1 MIFRKAGLQVTGD
14 QLFFWVDESNTS
26 RYTYSMKTEIAEV
39 LVEWDENKNKI
50 NIQKHGI
57 SFETAALVFA
67 DEERIEYYDE
77 IHSVNEDRY
86 IVLGCVQGI
95 LYVVY
100 TMRGEAAR
108 LISARMANAIERRIY
123 YGE

>member
-1 MIFRKAGLQVTGD
+1 
-14 QLFFWVDESNTS
+14 
-26 RYTYSMKTEIAEV
+26 MKTIIAET
-39 LVEWDENKNKI
+39 LVEWDDNKNRI
-50 NIQKHGI
+50 NIRKHGI

-67 DEERIEYYDE
+67 DEERIEYYDKL
-77 IHSVNEDRY
+77 HSLDEDRY
-86 IVLGCVQGI
+86 VVLGCVQGI

-108 LISARMANAIERRIY
+108 LISARMATPTERKIY

>member
-1 MIFRKAGLQVTGD
+1 
-14 QLFFWVDESNTS
+14 
-26 RYTYSMKTEIAEV
+26 MKTSIGET
-39 LVEWDENKNKI
+39 LVEWDEKKNLI
-50 NIQKHGI
+50 NIRKHGI

-67 DEERIEYYDE
+67 DEERIEYYDKL
-77 IHSVNEDRY
+77 HSLDEDRY
-86 IVLGCVQGI
+86 VVLGCVQGV

-108 LISARMANAIERRIY
+108 LISARLATSTERKIY

>member
-1 MIFRKAGLQVTGD
+1 
-14 QLFFWVDESNTS
+14 
-26 RYTYSMKTEIAEV
+26 MKTSIGET
-39 LVEWDENKNKI
+39 LVEWDDKKNLI
-50 NIQKHGI
+50 NIRKHGI

-67 DEERIEYYDE
+67 DEERIEYYDKL
-77 IHSVNEDRY
+77 HSLDEDRY
-86 IVLGCVQGI
+86 VVLGCVQGV

-108 LISARMANAIERRIY
+108 LISARLATSTERKIY

>member
-1 MIFRKAGLQVTGD
+1 
-14 QLFFWVDESNTS
+14 
-26 RYTYSMKTEIAEV
+26 MKTSIGET
-39 LVEWDENKNKI
+39 LVEWDDKKNLI
-50 NIQKHGI
+50 NIRKHGI

-67 DEERIEYYDE
+67 DEERIEYYDKL
-77 IHSVNEDRY
+77 HSLDEDRY
-86 IVLGCVQGI
+86 VVLGCVQGV

-108 LISARMANAIERRIY
+108 LIPARLAASTERKID

>member
-1 MIFRKAGLQVTGD
+1 MKTTIVEIPVE
-14 QLFFWVDESNTS
+14 WVD
-26 RYTYSMKTEIAEV
+26 
-39 LVEWDENKNKI
+39 NKNRI
-50 NIQKHGI
+50 NIRKHGI

-67 DEERIEYYDE
+67 DEERIEYYDKL
-77 IHSVNEDRY
+77 HSQEEDRY

-108 LISARMANAIERRIY
+108 LISARMATSRERSIY

>member
-1 MIFRKAGLQVTGD
+1 MKAEITG
-14 QLFFWVDESNTS
+14 T
-26 RYTYSMKTEIAEV
+26 
-39 LVEWDENKNKI
+39 LVEWDDKKNQI
-50 NIQKHGI
+50 NIRKHGI

-67 DEERIEYYDE
+67 DEERIEYYDRL
-77 IHSVNEDRY
+77 HSLDEDRY
-86 IVLGCVQGI
+86 VILGCVQGV

-108 LISARMANAIERRIY
+108 LISARRATPWERKIY